1 MNAPRNVLVVGG
13 AGRMGRWLFRVCQSL
28 GDTVTVCD
36 RDNSSELAPLA
47 AEAEICIVAVPPRVA
62 PETVRKLASSMPK
75 DGLIVDV
82 TSLKTAVAVAAV
94 QSNPTQSVAL
104 IHPMCAPPG
113 EGLSIGDAAIV
124 LTEELVESSGPYREW
139 YERFLAV
146 IGGRRFR
153 MNAVEHDRFDVPLQ
167 PGAHAALLAFA
178 ASLAATGETLESFER
193 LAPPVAADLLRAV
206 RRFLGSGSP
215 EIFAWLQIEAHR
227 DQSFVAKSA
236 VESLRSIEA
245 AAKAGNVAE
254 LKRMFADLRSRL
266 AIAPP

>member
-1 MNAPRNVLVVGG
+1 
-13 AGRMGRWLFRVCQSL
+13 MGRWLVRVCQSL
-28 GDTVTVCD
+28 GDEVSVCD
-36 RDNSSELAPLA
+36 RGNAAKLAPLA
-47 AEAEICIVAVPPRVA
+47 AESEVCLVSVPPRVA
-62 PETVRKLASSMPK
+62 PEIVRKLASSMPK

-113 EGLSIGDAAIV
+113 DGLSIGGAAIV
-124 LTEELVESSGPYREW
+124 LVEDLVESSGPYRDW
-139 YERFLAV
+139 YERFLGA
-146 IGGRRFR
+146 IGGRRFW
-153 MNAVEHDRFDVPLQ
+153 MNAVEHDRFDIPLQ

-215 EIFAWLQIEAHR
+215 EIFAWLQIEAHGDR
-227 DQSFVAKSA
+227 SFVARVAAK
-236 VESLRSIEA
+236 SLRSIETA
-245 AAKAGNVAE
+245 AAAGDTAE
-254 LKRMFADLRSRL
+254 LERMFTDLRSRL
-266 AIAPP
+266 GVAPP